1 MVFAAARAVQDL
13 NNMVF
18 AAARAVHDLN
28 NTSLLFLNAVM
39 QLKIQFFCNV
49 MSCRKAVLL

>member
-13 NNMVF
+13 NNM
-18 AAARAVHDLN
+18 
-28 NTSLLFLNAVM
+28 SLLFLNAVM

-49 MSCRKAVLL
+49 LSCHKAILL